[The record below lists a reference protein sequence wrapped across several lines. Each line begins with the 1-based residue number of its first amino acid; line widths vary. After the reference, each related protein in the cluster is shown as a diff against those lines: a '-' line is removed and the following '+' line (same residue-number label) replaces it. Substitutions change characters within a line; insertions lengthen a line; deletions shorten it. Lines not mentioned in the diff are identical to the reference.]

1 MSEKDVAKKAAKAAE
16 KKPDKKE
23 AAKTAPAKLEKPA
36 KAAKPQKMHLPPAL
50 ELAYSL
56 PVFLL
61 VLMDVV
67 MAAISYLSGAS
78 LIEIFLRVLVTTLAM
93 GFVLW
98 LIVYLFTRQY
108 TPEKLKDED
117 TDRSNPS
124 MDMNF

>member
-23 AAKTAPAKLEKPA
+23 EAKTAKPA

-117 TDRSNPS
+117 TDPSNPS